1 MVVVELKNIS
11 RHFMLGNNQVNALT
25 HINLT
30 INQGEFLVLK
40 GASGSGKSTLL
51 NIIGIMD
58 QASHGETYIA
68 GKSLNQLSDN
78 QQSAMRKKH
87 IGFIFQ
93 SFNLLPVLTALENV
107 QYPLSLQGIKNTKE
121 RATIAL
127 ERVGLGEFIHHKPNQ
142 LSGGQMQRVAIARAL
157 VTEPDII
164 LADEPTANLDSV
176 SAQSIMTL
184 MTELNQ
190 QGITFIF
197 ATHHDYVLSKA
208 SRIIELKD
216 GAILEDSRKAVA

>member
-1 MVVVELKNIS
+1 
-11 RHFMLGNNQVNALT
+11 
-25 HINLT
+25 
-30 INQGEFLVLK
+30 
-40 GASGSGKSTLL
+40 
-51 NIIGIMD
+51 
-58 QASHGETYIA
+58 
-68 GKSLNQLSDN
+68 
-78 QQSAMRKKH
+78 
-87 IGFIFQ
+87 
-93 SFNLLPVLTALENV
+93 LPVLTALENV

-121 RATIAL
+121 RATTAL

-157 VTEPDII
+157 VTGPDII

-216 GAILEDSRKAVA
+216 GAIIEDTQKAVA

>member
-216 GAILEDSRKAVA
+216 GTILEDSRKAVA